1 MSSPATPAPTPAARR
16 LIAPW
21 YHTLIL
27 LAILAG
33 LAWWGTYVNKT
44 SLPSAGGGENSS
56 QPSQAWVYLA
66 DAGGEWLMILF
77 IWAGVNDRQGL
88 RGLTGGRWTSWKQV
102 ATDFAIAAPFWVL
115 WTATARFT
123 WRLIGPAH
131 GPRGPLTFPP
141 HGALDIAAW
150 LAISATAGFCEEI
163 IYRGYLQQ
171 QIQAISGN
179 AAVAI
184 VAQAVLFGLGHTYQG
199 WKPVFVIIILGLLY
213 GMLAY
218 WRRNLRS
225 AMISHAWSDMFEGY
239 FQFLW
244 Q

>member
-1 MSSPATPAPTPAARR
+1 MSSSATPAPTPAARK

-21 YHTLIL
+21 YHTLIFL
-27 LAILAG
+27 VILAA
-33 LAWWGTYVNKT
+33 LAWWGTHVNHASPT
-44 SLPSAGGGENSS
+44 SAGDGERY
-56 QPSQAWVYLA
+56 SQAWSYLTNI
-66 DAGGEWLMILF
+66 GGEWLMILF

-88 RGLTGGRWTSWKQV
+88 RGLTGGRWNSWRQV
-102 ATDFAIAAPFWVL
+102 AIDFAIAAPFWVL

-123 WRLIGPAH
+123 WFLIGPPH

-141 HGALDIAAW
+141 QGLVDIAAW
-150 LAISATAGFCEEI
+150 LAVSATAGFCEEI
-163 IYRGYLQQ
+163 MYRGYLQQ
-171 QIQAISGN
+171 QLQAVTGN

-184 VAQAVLFGLGHTYQG
+184 AAQAVLFGLGHTYQG
-199 WKPVFVIIILGLLY
+199 WKPVFVISILGLLY
-213 GMLAY
+213 GLLAY

-239 FQFLW
+239 IKFLW